1 MGEAE
6 VGVEYKMEE
15 NAMDHKMEVGME
27 HKIEGGLEVKT
38 EVEDQDFEND
48 VDFFNAINVEEDKQ
62 KENKVKSNA
71 TIYNVILI
79 VS

>member
-15 NAMDHKMEVGME
+15 DAMEHKMEVGME
-27 HKIEGGLEVKT
+27 HKMEDRLEVKT
-38 EVEDQDFEND
+38 EVQDFEND
-48 VDFFNAINVEEDKQ
+48 VDYFNAINVEEDKQ

-71 TIYNVILI
+71 PIYYV
-79 VS
+79 VES

>member
-15 NAMDHKMEVGME
+15 NAMEHKMEVGME
-27 HKIEGGLEVKT
+27 HKMEDGLEVKT
-38 EVEDQDFEND
+38 EVEDQDFDND
-48 VDFFNAINVEEDKQ
+48 VDYFNAINVEEDKQ

-71 TIYNVILI
+71 PISYVME
-79 VS
+79 S